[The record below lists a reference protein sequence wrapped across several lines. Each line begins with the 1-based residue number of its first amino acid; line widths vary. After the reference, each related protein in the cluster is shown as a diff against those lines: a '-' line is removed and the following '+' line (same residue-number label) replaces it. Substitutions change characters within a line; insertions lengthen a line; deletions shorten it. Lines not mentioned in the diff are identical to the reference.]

1 MKLKKVYKAGICFGT
16 FTLLAAI
23 GLLFRSIYL
32 STISMNQAESV
43 DRALFEIVGSIEEF
57 NEKHGRLPVSLE
69 EIEQEK
75 NMQANTIIKTL
86 NHKFITNNDKYVFI
100 VKVNDKYYCVIKNKK
115 DNYQP
120 AIIRKHEA
128 ETLVSGC
135 PGI

>member
-1 MKLKKVYKAGICFGT
+1 MKIKKGYKIGIFVVV

-23 GLLFRSIYL
+23 VLLFRNIYL
-32 STISMNQAESV
+32 ATVSMNQAESV
-43 DRALFEIVGSIEEF
+43 NQALFEIVEPIEEF
-57 NEKHGRLPVSLE
+57 NENHGRLPVSLE

-75 NMQANTIIKTL
+75 NMRINTIIKTL

-120 AIIRKHEA
+120 AIIRKHEV
-128 ETLVSGC
+128 EDY
-135 PGI
+135 P